1 MIVSSKGDCMVD
13 DVLINDMEK
22 KGIISKI
29 KKTSYLF
36 IKRLFDILMA
46 LIGVLFMLPIAI
58 IVKISYLCTGD
69 KESIFYTQRRIGKNG
84 KVFNLYKFRSMVCNA
99 DEVLKEMLKQEKY
112 KKQWKKYQKID
123 NDPRITKVGKFLRKS
138 SLDEMPQF
146 LNVLKGEMSM
156 IGPRPLVEGELDEHG
171 GNHEIY
177 ESVRCGITSN
187 WAVAGRSDVSYDE
200 RLELEYYYVKHMGLL
215 LDLKIIFKTISV
227 VFLKK
232 GVK

>member
-1 MIVSSKGDCMVD
+1 MLLIFCVFRGVVIVSSKGDCMVD

-69 KESIFYTQRRIGKNG
+69 KESIFYTQSRIGKNG

-146 LNVLKGEMSM
+146 LNVDC
-156 IGPRPLVEGELDEHG
+156 RQC
-171 GNHEIY
+171 Y
-177 ESVRCGITSN
+177 CGI
-187 WAVAGRSDVSYDE
+187 
-200 RLELEYYYVKHMGLL
+200 
-215 LDLKIIFKTISV
+215 
-227 VFLKK
+227 
-232 GVK
+232 